1 MNYSL
6 CFLLKQQL
14 FAFLIMLGAAYTS
27 TSQTIEEEA
36 GKGLNSL
43 YHFRFAEADSI
54 ISDLEQNFPDHYLSS
69 VVRANYFWWK
79 MISQQQNDEVESN
92 YLQSLMQVEDQLTHA
107 AIHDN
112 ASYDDLF
119 YAIHLYAFR
128 ARLDLMNGDYFKAL
142 RHLNQSIGYIS
153 KTLGK
158 EQQHQAFMLTSGLY
172 NYLAGYGRREYPL
185 LGLYTLM
192 YPEGNMEKGLFQLKQ
207 AADGEE
213 LLVNTEANYFLMKI
227 FFELENKPLQAL
239 EYAAILVDQYPDNL
253 IFMYYYHRIAA
264 GLELQ
269 AETEKSRSDYFKA
282 LKNNKQLSRSQLL
295 YFEDL
300 L

>member
-6 CFLLKQQL
+6 CFHLKQHL

-79 MISQQQNDEVESN
+79 MISQQQNDEVESH
-92 YLQSLMQVEDQLTHA
+92 YLQSLMQIEDHIAFA
-107 AIHDN
+107 AELDN
-112 ASYDDLF
+112 ACFDDLF

-128 ARLDLMNGDYFKAL
+128 ARLDLMNGDYIQAL
-142 RHLNQSIGYIS
+142 RHLNQSIGYIR

-158 EQQHQAFMLTSGLY
+158 EHQHQAFMLTSGLY
-172 NYLAGYGRREYPL
+172 NYLADYGRREYPF

-192 YPEGNMEKGLFQLKQ
+192 YPEGDMEKGLFQLKQ
-207 AADGEE
+207 AAAGEE
-213 LLVNTEANYFLMKI
+213 WIVNTEANYFLMKI
-227 FFELENKPLQAL
+227 FFELEDKPGQAL
-239 EYAAILVDQYPDNL
+239 EYATLLVNQYPDNL
-253 IFMYYYHRIAA
+253 IFMYYYHQIAA

-269 AETEKSRSDYFKA
+269 AETEKSRADYFKA
-282 LKNNKQLSRSQLL
+282 LKNNKQLSRLQLL
-295 YFEDL
+295 YFDNL